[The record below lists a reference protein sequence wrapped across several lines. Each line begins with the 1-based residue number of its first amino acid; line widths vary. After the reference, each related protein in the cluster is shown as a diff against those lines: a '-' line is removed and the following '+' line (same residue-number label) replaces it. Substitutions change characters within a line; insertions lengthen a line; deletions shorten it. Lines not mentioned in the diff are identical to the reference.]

1 MLTQKSRWLGFP
13 HFPFFSTNCTKL
25 ATPATIGIEP
35 CIQTNDEPESP
46 MHAVVNAGVLE
57 GEVWIMGGALFE
69 VGAKSITLVFPHL
82 RTLVLSPNPIFQ
94 DTIVI
99 ISIISFIIMKQ
110 QLNT

>member
-1 MLTQKSRWLGFP
+1 
-13 HFPFFSTNCTKL
+13 
-25 ATPATIGIEP
+25 
-35 CIQTNDEPESP
+35 

-94 DTIVI
+94 DTIFAMDKANFT
-99 ISIISFIIMKQ
+99 SNE
-110 QLNT
+110 LT